1 MNELAKD
8 LNITYAYLSPCD
20 ELMMDKNK
28 VSLKLSDIEKM
39 NISPSD
45 DTEYELDK
53 NQMKQLDPETREILV
68 RDKVRRSVRKMGEDG
83 LSIAEIIKLTGFD
96 RKTVVGHLR
105 VLEGL
110 REVYSQKK
118 NGKLTLYYPNGKP
131 LHNLGKKRIESDNS
145 ILEIS
150 IAQGQKKKLFFY
162 ILEKKYT
169 IIDGEVSEGAILL
182 PLEGLDEFVEALRT
196 FREEFQEVTL

>member
-1 MNELAKD
+1 MA
-8 LNITYAYLSPCD
+8 
-20 ELMMDKNK
+20 
-28 VSLKLSDIEKM
+28 
-39 NISPSD
+39 
-45 DTEYELDK
+45 
-53 NQMKQLDPETREILV
+53 
-68 RDKVRRSVRKMGEDG
+68 
-83 LSIAEIIKLTGFD
+83 
-96 RKTVVGHLR
+96 GHLR

-131 LHNLGKKRIESDNS
+131 LHNLGKKRIESANS

-169 IIDGEVSEGAILL
+169 IIDGEVSEGAVLL
-182 PLEGLDEFVEALRT
+182 PLESLDEFVEALRT

>member
-1 MNELAKD
+1 
-8 LNITYAYLSPCD
+8 
-20 ELMMDKNK
+20 MMIENK

-39 NISPSD
+39 NISPGD
-45 DTEYELDK
+45 DVEYELDK
-53 NQMKQLDPETREILV
+53 DQMKQLDPETKEILV

-83 LSIAEIIKLTGFD
+83 LSISEIIKLTGFD

-105 VLEGL
+105 VLESL
-110 REVYSQKK
+110 REVYSQRK
-118 NGKLTLYYPNGKP
+118 NGKLILYYPNGKP
-131 LHNLGKKRIESDNS
+131 LHNLGKKRIEYGGSV
-145 ILEIS
+145 LEIS

-182 PLEGLDEFVEALRT
+182 PLDNLDEFVEALRT
-196 FREEFQEVTL
+196 FRLEFQEVTL

>member
-1 MNELAKD
+1 MNKLAKD

-20 ELMMDKNK
+20 ELMIDKNK

-53 NQMKQLDPETREILV
+53 NQMKQLDPETREVLV

-131 LHNLGKKRIESDNS
+131 LHNLGKKRIEYDNS

-182 PLEGLDEFVEALRT
+182 PLESLDEFVEALRT

>member
-1 MNELAKD
+1 
-8 LNITYAYLSPCD
+8 
-20 ELMMDKNK
+20 MMVENR

-53 NQMKQLDPETREILV
+53 EQMKQLDPETKEILM

-83 LSIAEIIKLTGFD
+83 LSVAEIIKLTGFD

-105 VLEGL
+105 ALEGL

-131 LHNLGKKRIESDNS
+131 LHYLGKKRIEHDNS

-150 IAQGQKKKLFFY
+150 IAQGQKKRLFFY

-169 IIDGEVSEGAILL
+169 IIDGEVSDGAILL
-182 PLEGLDEFVEALRT
+182 PIESLDEFVEALRT
-196 FREEFQEVTL
+196 FKDEFREATL

>member
-1 MNELAKD
+1 MIHE
-8 LNITYAYLSPCD
+8 
-20 ELMMDKNK
+20 NK

-39 NISPSD
+39 NISPGD
-45 DTEYELDK
+45 DNEYELNKD
-53 NQMKQLDPETREILV
+53 QMKQLDPETKEILI

-83 LSIAEIIKLTGFD
+83 LSVAEIIKLTGFD
-96 RKTVVGHLR
+96 RKTVVGHLK

-131 LHNLGKKRIESDNS
+131 LHYLGKKRLEYNNS

-150 IAQGQKKKLFFY
+150 IAQGQKKRLFFY

-182 PLEGLDEFVEALRT
+182 PLESLDEFVNALKT
-196 FREEFQEVTL
+196 FKDEFQEVTA